1 MAKTNKTNIHIKVEN
16 IIDLEMPNNGS
27 SMVLRK
33 RTRSKIVKLSSL
45 NREAPRV
52 SKSKPVPLLP
62 PYFFSEK
69 AKKAKK
75 AKKIARVSKA
85 KKIGQGDQAKKKP
98 LPLMPGSSPVQNFNA
113 IKSTSGMP
121 DSGPKAAE
129 VTLDIRK
136 IKDTEKF
143 DVALDIIVDP
153 DSSKPLNAK
162 VYAQVDKDTMDV
174 CGKAQSEADGFVRIE
189 GQARGKNYE
198 KKAMNLKTNIKNKSG
213 ESQKMCLRSGR
224 KIKN

>member
-1 MAKTNKTNIHIKVEN
+1 MSGDYLCLVVGIMAVVFSIAGGYAIKVLRNRKERR
-16 IIDLEMPNNGS
+16 DFHFDKKQKPHS
-27 SMVLRK
+27 SVTSDKTQKTLK
-33 RTRSKIVKLSSL
+33 FQALPSLSSKQVQDKK
-45 NREAPRV
+45 NHRE
-52 SKSKPVPLLP
+52 S
-62 PYFFSEK
+62 
-69 AKKAKK
+69 
-75 AKKIARVSKA
+75 
-85 KKIGQGDQAKKKP
+85 
-98 LPLMPGSSPVQNFNA
+98 MSSPVQNFNA

-121 DSGPKAAE
+121 DSGPKEAE

-198 KKAMNLKTNIKNKSG
+198 KKAMNLKTNIKNMSG
-213 ESQKMCLRSGR
+213 ESHKMCLRSGR
-224 KIKN
+224 KIKK

>member
-1 MAKTNKTNIHIKVEN
+1 MSGDYFCLVVGIMAVVFSIAGGYTIKVLRNRKERR
-16 IIDLEMPNNGS
+16 DFHFDKKQKPHS
-27 SMVLRK
+27 SVTSDKTQKTLK
-33 RTRSKIVKLSSL
+33 FQALPSLSSKQVQDKK
-45 NREAPRV
+45 NQRE
-52 SKSKPVPLLP
+52 S
-62 PYFFSEK
+62 
-69 AKKAKK
+69 
-75 AKKIARVSKA
+75 I
-85 KKIGQGDQAKKKP
+85 
-98 LPLMPGSSPVQNFNA
+98 SSPVQNFNA

-121 DSGPKAAE
+121 DSGPKEAE

-189 GQARGKNYE
+189 GQARGKNYD

-224 KIKN
+224 KIKK

>member
-1 MAKTNKTNIHIKVEN
+1 MSGDYFCLVVGIMAVVFSIAGGYTIKVLWNRKERQ
-16 IIDLEMPNNGS
+16 DFHFDKKQKPHS
-27 SMVLRK
+27 SVVTSDKTQKTLK
-33 RTRSKIVKLSSL
+33 FQALPSISSKQVQDKK
-45 NREAPRV
+45 NQRE
-52 SKSKPVPLLP
+52 S
-62 PYFFSEK
+62 
-69 AKKAKK
+69 
-75 AKKIARVSKA
+75 
-85 KKIGQGDQAKKKP
+85 
-98 LPLMPGSSPVQNFNA
+98 MSSPVQNFNA

-121 DSGPKAAE
+121 DSGPKEAE

-224 KIKN
+224 KIKK